1 MRIIAYG
8 VGAVGGVIAAALALK
23 GQEVVGIARGR
34 MLETIREKG
43 LRLRGPETDETVRL
57 ECVAA
62 PSEIAFRPD
71 DAILLCMKTQDTEA
85 ALAEL
90 RAAGVRDQP
99 IFCMQNGVENERLA
113 CRYFPNV
120 HAVTVMLPGQYLAP
134 GEVVTH
140 GGPCFGMLDIGRY
153 PQGVDADD
161 RALAE
166 VLTAANIQSFCD
178 PAVMESK
185 YGKLLMNLTN
195 VVEAAL
201 GRDAETDD
209 IRDLLVAEARAV
221 YATAGISPRDVGPDD
236 TRRAEFMQMKDVP
249 GVEREGSS
257 TSQSLLRN
265 TGRIETDYL
274 NGQIVLMGRLHGVA
288 TPGNAWFADLGAR
301 LAREGRAPGSV
312 TRAEVTSAL
321 GL

>member
-1 MRIIAYG
+1 MRIIVCG

-34 MLETIREKG
+34 MLEAIREKG

-221 YATAGISPRDVGPDD
+221 YAAAGISPRDVGPGDA
-236 TRRAEFMQMKDVP
+236 RRAEFMQMKDVP

-274 NGQIVLMGRLHGVA
+274 NGQIVLMGRLHGVP
-288 TPGNAWFADLGAR
+288 TPCNAWFADLGAR

-312 TRAEVTSAL
+312 TSAEVTSAL

>member
-1 MRIIAYG
+1 MRIIVYG

-34 MLETIREKG
+34 MLEAIREKG

-153 PQGVDADD
+153 PQGIDADD
-161 RALAE
+161 SALAE

-221 YATAGISPRDVGPDD
+221 YAAAGISPRDVGPDD
-236 TRRAEFMQMKDVP
+236 ARRAEFMQMKEVP

-274 NGQIVLMGRLHGVA
+274 NGQIVLMGRLHGVP
-288 TPGNAWFADLGAR
+288 TPGNAWFAELGAR

>member
-1 MRIIAYG
+1 MRIIVYG

-34 MLETIREKG
+34 MLGAIREKG
-43 LRLRGPETDETVRL
+43 LRLRGPETDEAVRL

-62 PSEIAFRPD
+62 PSEITFQAED
-71 DAILLCMKTQDTEA
+71 SILLCMKTQDTEA

-90 RAAGVRDQP
+90 RAAGVSEQP

-113 CRYFPNV
+113 CRYFSNV

-153 PQGVDADD
+153 PSGIDAYD

-178 PAVMESK
+178 PSVMESK
-185 YGKLLMNLTN
+185 YGKLLLNLTN

-209 IRDLLVAEARAV
+209 IRDLLVQEARAV
-221 YATAGISPRDVGPDD
+221 YKAAGISPRDVGPGD
-236 TRRAEFMQMKDVP
+236 TRRGEFMQMKEVP

-274 NGQIVLMGRLHGVA
+274 NGQIALMGRLHGVP